1 MARRQPPLATP
12 DQLKFFQ
19 GIAGPNLPITQ
30 SIYAQLYEATHGDH
44 DKMTDELMMMT
55 IDPTK
60 SQLIPPQKE
69 EKKNVDHYRLLNE
82 QEEALVKFAQQKK
95 RRRRSQEKKR

>member
-12 DQLKFFQ
+12 EQLKFYQ
-19 GIAGPNLPITQ
+19 GIAGPNFPITQ
-30 SIYAQLYEATHGDH
+30 SIYSQLYEATNGDH
-44 DKMTDELMMMT
+44 DKMTDELIMMT

-60 SQLIPPQKE
+60 SQLVPPPKE
-69 EKKNVDHYRLLNE
+69 EKKNNNTDHDRLLRQ

-95 RRRRSQEKKR
+95 RRRRS